1 MKHAITWYSNPTN
14 DLIKQLDADEL
25 DVFNTDIQDAID
37 GVIEDWEG
45 K

>member
-1 MKHAITWYSNPTN
+1 MKQAITWYANPTN
-14 DLIKQLDADEL
+14 DLIRQLNADEL

-37 GVIEDWEG
+37 GVLEDWAD

>member
-1 MKHAITWYSNPTN
+1 MKEVITWYSNPNN
-14 DLIKQLDADEL
+14 DFIKQLDADEL